1 MLPMSEKNTLYTLE
15 LGTEH
20 QKTLL
25 EATDKL
31 NKKREFTTFGVRLD
45 EANVLRAA
53 AMRGLQVLAD
63 ELEGGAEPEKEEG
76 ARSEK
81 EADARYA
88 EVFKRMEQLRARI
101 DTLAQSGVTDRR
113 TSGDLNPAVKL
124 LGSDRAVKVVEV
136 EEGAE
141 RTVRAVYEIAGHR
154 FWSADVPQ
162 DGVDGWT
169 AAPWDTSSESGVSES
184 DAYYRQRG
192 WRKMQAVV
200 TTQQPGDLADILTPV
215 VFYWHGGGQH
225 MGMPDL
231 LRFDKWLTLE
241 ASRLRAAEVESAV
254 EEGREISSVSVGP
267 IPRMLFQRV
276 GKWGICHGFVPD
288 GVKSAEEL

>member
-63 ELEGGAEPEKEEG
+63 ELEGEAEKEEEPE
-76 ARSEK
+76 SEK
-81 EADARYA
+81 ESDARYA
-88 EVFKRMEQLRARI
+88 EVFARMEQLRTRI
-101 DTLAQSGVTDRR
+101 DALAQSGVTAER

-124 LGSDRAVKVVEV
+124 LGSDRVVKAVDLEP
-136 EEGAE
+136 
-141 RTVRAVYEIAGHR
+141 TVRAVYEIAGHR

-162 DGVDGWT
+162 EGVDGWT
-169 AAPWDTSSESGVSES
+169 ASPWDASSEA
-184 DAYYRQRG
+184 DAYYQQRG

-241 ASRLRAAEVESAV
+241 ASRLKAAEVESAV

>member
-1 MLPMSEKNTLYTLE
+1 MPPMSEKNTLYTLE
-15 LGTEH
+15 LGAEH

-63 ELEGGAEPEKEEG
+63 ELEGEAEKGGEEEPEKE
-76 ARSEK
+76 S
-81 EADARYA
+81 DARYA
-88 EVFKRMEQLRARI
+88 EVFARMEQLRTRI
-101 DTLAQSGVTDRR
+101 DALAQADVTARQ

-124 LGSDRAVKVVEV
+124 LGSDRVVKAPDLEP
-136 EEGAE
+136 A
-141 RTVRAVYEIAGHR
+141 VRAVYEIAGHR

-162 DGVDGWT
+162 EGVDGWT
-169 AAPWDTSSESGVSES
+169 ASPWDASSEA
-184 DAYYRQRG
+184 DAYYQQRG

-241 ASRLRAAEVESAV
+241 ASRLKAAEVESAV